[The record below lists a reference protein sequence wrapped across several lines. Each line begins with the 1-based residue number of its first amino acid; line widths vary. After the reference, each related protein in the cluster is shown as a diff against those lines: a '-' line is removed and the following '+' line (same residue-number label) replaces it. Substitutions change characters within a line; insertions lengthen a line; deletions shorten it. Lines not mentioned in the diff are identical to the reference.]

1 MYLSSMKQQPLAWQ
15 HSNKYKKDLHMYTTT
30 SLEEQNALYKN
41 MLPSWKFYMNSFQG
55 GDVYKAESYLTR
67 YKFETDADYTKRV
80 KQTPLD
86 NHCASI
92 VQIYTSFIYT
102 EAPTRQYGV
111 LSNDI
116 MFADFLEDADRD
128 GRSWNQFIKQASIL
142 ASVYGHTWVI
152 VDRPNTE
159 VTTKQDEIDN
169 GIRPYVSLITPP
181 NVTDW
186 KYSRLDNGVYELS
199 MLKTLIHKD
208 DDSSIYKIYY
218 KDRTDT
224 VVLSGETITT
234 ESVPNPYNKITAVPL
249 YAQRGLQPGTSISD
263 IADVAD
269 MQRAIFDENSEIE
282 QIIRLSSHPSLAKT
296 ADTRVGSGAGGIVE
310 MPTDLDPG
318 LKPYLLQPTSASL
331 DSIRNA
337 ITDKVSSINRMANV
351 GAVRAIESKTMSGV
365 ALETEFRLLNS
376 RLSEKAD
383 NLELAEEQIFQLIS
397 TMSGSNWD
405 GIIEYPNSFNTR
417 DKYNDIQ
424 FYQQALASGIDSELF
439 KKGMQKKIVALMFN
453 TNENIDDIL
462 SDIDNTATFTTDGLI
477 SE

>member
-1 MYLSSMKQQPLAWQ
+1 
-15 HSNKYKKDLHMYTTT
+15 MYTIT
-30 SLEEQNALYKN
+30 SLEEQNPLYKKQ
-41 MLPSWKFYMNSFQG
+41 LPNWQFFMNSFQG
-55 GDVYKAESYLTR
+55 GEQYKAQSYLTR
-67 YKFETDADYTKRV
+67 YKIETDADYTKRV

-92 VQIYTSFIYT
+92 VQIYSSFIFT
-102 EAPTRQYGV
+102 ELPIRTMGSLTDDV
-111 LSNDI
+111 IIND
-116 MFADFLEDADRD
+116 FFEDADRE
-128 GRSWNQFIKQASIL
+128 GRSWDNFMKQASIL
-142 ASVYGHTWVI
+142 SSVYGHTWVV
-152 VDRPNTE
+152 VDRPNAE
-159 VTTKQDEIDN
+159 VATKQDEIDN

-186 KYSRLDNGVYELS
+186 KYTRLDNGVYELT

-208 DDSSIYKIYY
+208 DDSAVYKIYY

-224 VVLSGETITT
+224 VTLNGEAITT
-234 ESVPNPYNKITAVPL
+234 ETVPNPYNKITAVPL
-249 YAQRGLQPGTSISD
+249 YAQRGLKPGTSISD

-296 ADTRVGSGAGGIVE
+296 ADTRVGSGAGGIIE

-318 LKPYLLQPTSASL
+318 LKPYLMQPTSASL

-337 ITDKVSSINRMANV
+337 ITDKVESINRMSNV

-365 ALETEFRLLNS
+365 ALETEFRLLNA
-376 RLSEKAD
+376 RLAEKAG
-383 NLELAEEQIFQLIS
+383 NLELAEEQIFQLIALMVG
-397 TMSGSNWD
+397 TTWD

-417 DKYNDIQ
+417 DKYNDLQ

-439 KKGMQKKIVALMFN
+439 KKGMQKKIIQLMFDN
-453 TNENIDDIL
+453 DESL
-462 SDIDNTATFTTDGLI
+462 SDMLNEIDSSSTFTTDGLVDESI
-477 SE
+477 R